1 MTILEFF
8 LSLILIA
15 VIFIP
20 LHIVSSSIAH
30 ERSKRDDRD

>member
-30 ERSKRDDRD
+30 ERSKRHDRD